1 MIRLESGQTSRPLP
15 RNPIALE
22 RIFINLVTNAHDA
35 IEETGRKSGEIKFSA
50 FVREAV
56 IVCEVLDNG
65 TGITESNL
73 ERIFDPYFTTKNVGK
88 GTGMGLTEVFN
99 LMIQFGGR
107 ITAAN
112 NPGGG
117 ATFRLEFK
125 KHGSID

>member
-1 MIRLESGQTSRPLP
+1 MR
-15 RNPIALE
+15 A
-22 RIFINLVTNAHDA
+22 DA

-50 FVREAV
+50 YEKGTA
-56 IVCEVLDNG
+56 IVCEVVDNG

-99 LMIQFGGR
+99 LMIQFGGQ

-112 NPGGG
+112 NSGGG

-125 KHGSID
+125 KHASID